1 MPSVEIALKE
11 YLDAH
16 DLSAYR
22 LVQATK
28 GRVAERTVYSLAR
41 AETKRVDL
49 GVLGEVLN
57 ALGKLTGEDVTPNDV
72 LRFVDLP
79 EDDTAAMLEAGA
91 VDLGHQLAALEKDT
105 PKDELEAWLNSF
117 EAHA

>member
-1 MPSVEIALKE
+1 MALKE

-28 GRVAERTVYSLAR
+28 GRIAERTVYSLAR
-41 AETKRVDL
+41 TETKRVDL
-49 GVLGEVLN
+49 AVLGEVLN

-79 EDDTAAMLEAGA
+79 EDDMPAMLEASA
-91 VDLGHQLAALEKDT
+91 VDLGRQLA
-105 PKDELEAWLNSF
+105 ELEQDTAPEELDAWLKSF
-117 EAHA
+117 EAPA